1 MPNTPK
7 PRTRFVDLYRARGYT
22 QETLAAATGVSQ
34 SAVSRYGSGRTILA
48 EHVAALAIALDT
60 SPAYLDGATDD
71 PAPAPAS
78 DAAEHT
84 LESAILRALDKARHT
99 LADARAVEDVL
110 RGTIGLVKAEHL
122 DAAAREKVPTG
133 IAWSTALRIR
143 WTIAGKSRS
152 ATPLSSSAAP
162 TSISSRTCLPKPEIG
177 PDRSGQQRQHVGGHP
192 PEPLRALA
200 RHRRGQ
206 HQTLLRPRLERRG
219 PRGASASRSS
229 RHAHA
234 ASCHRQL
241 SRRKTNRGSTTPS
254 GGPARGLFRVDGS

>member
-1 MPNTPK
+1 MPTTPK
-7 PRTRFVDLYRARGYT
+7 PRTRFVELYRARGYT

-60 SPAYLDGATDD
+60 SPGYLDGATDD

-122 DAAAREKVPTG
+122 DAAA
-133 IAWSTALRIR
+133 ALRR
-143 WTIAGKSRS
+143 VQQPVTVATLLVEVTDRLAGRT
-152 ATPLSSSAAP
+152 AELNAAGDRELARLGAVAPMAP
-162 TSISSRTCLPKPEIG
+162 TKLP
-177 PDRSGQQRQHVGGHP
+177 
-192 PEPLRALA
+192 L
-200 RHRRGQ
+200 
-206 HQTLLRPRLERRG
+206 
-219 PRGASASRSS
+219 
-229 RHAHA
+229 
-234 ASCHRQL
+234 
-241 SRRKTNRGSTTPS
+241 
-254 GGPARGLFRVDGS
+254 

>member
-1 MPNTPK
+1 MPTTPK

-71 PAPAPAS
+71 PAPAPAT

-110 RGTIGLVKAEHL
+110 RGTIGLVKAAHL
-122 DAAAREKVPTG
+122 DAAAREWLD
-133 IAWSTALRIR
+133 AAAALRR
-143 WTIAGKSRS
+143 LQQPVTVATLLVEVTAELNAAGDRELARLGAIAPK
-152 ATPLSSSAAP
+152 AP
-162 TSISSRTCLPKPEIG
+162 TKLP
-177 PDRSGQQRQHVGGHP
+177 
-192 PEPLRALA
+192 L
-200 RHRRGQ
+200 
-206 HQTLLRPRLERRG
+206 
-219 PRGASASRSS
+219 
-229 RHAHA
+229 
-234 ASCHRQL
+234 
-241 SRRKTNRGSTTPS
+241 
-254 GGPARGLFRVDGS
+254 